1 MGRLLLGIALAL
13 AALGAEALGAW
24 LAATRLPL
32 GVGGAFAVLGLHVG
46 AAALGAEAL
55 RLRARGAVEGHA
67 AVGFC
72 LTLLV
77 PVLGVLGALLLALAP
92 PAVRELTTTESQEKE
107 RARAMEALQ
116 TERRMAQ
123 VVDTDVQSI
132 VDALKDPDLQVR
144 LGAMEALRG
153 MKGAAAVKLLKVS
166 RTNTVFDV
174 RFRAV
179 EALGEMSQSA
189 SDAVN
194 EALQAVDEDVQD
206 PERWCALGDAYRDHR
221 ALGLEDAVMQQ
232 SLATQAESCYRTAW
246 ELAPT
251 DTKFTLRLA
260 QALEALGRYED
271 AREVLGGALGAAE
284 ADPATVYTALASVA
298 FRQGQLRA
306 LTGLSRQALRADR
319 GHLPDDARAALTYWA
334 EDRPGREA

>member
-1 MGRLLLGIALAL
+1 
-13 AALGAEALGAW
+13 
-24 LAATRLPL
+24 
-32 GVGGAFAVLGLHVG
+32 
-46 AAALGAEAL
+46 
-55 RLRARGAVEGHA
+55 
-67 AVGFC
+67 VGFC

-77 PVLGVLGALLLALAP
+77 PVLGVLGVLLLALAP
-92 PAVRELTTTESQEKE
+92 PAVRDVAAAESQEKE

-246 ELAPT
+246 ELAPASS
-251 DTKFTLRLA
+251 KFALRLA
-260 QALEALGRYED
+260 QALETTGRFED
-271 AREVLGGALGAAE
+271 AREVLGGALGGAD
-284 ADPATVYTALASVA
+284 ADPATVYTALARVA
-298 FRQGQLRA
+298 FSQGQLRA

-319 GHLPDDARAALTYWA
+319 GHLPEDARAALEYWA